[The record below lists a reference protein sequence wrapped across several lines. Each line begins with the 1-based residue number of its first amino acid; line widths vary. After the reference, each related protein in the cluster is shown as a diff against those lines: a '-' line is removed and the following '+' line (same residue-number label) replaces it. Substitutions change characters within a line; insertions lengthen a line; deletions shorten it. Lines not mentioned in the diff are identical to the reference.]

1 MNSVCGCEIE
11 LSTTYSIH
19 AALKKTTLL
28 EPKVVITR
36 VQRQKKKFWTVVAG
50 LETIADLKIK
60 DASRVFGKKFASGC
74 SVSESQTGQKEVVIQ
89 GDVLFDLPA
98 ILMNEFKIAASAIF
112 ILEDGV
118 TRPFR

>member
-28 EPKVVITR
+28 EPKAVITR
-36 VQRQKKKFWTVVAG
+36 VQQQKKKFWTVVAG

-60 DASRVFGKKFASGC
+60 DSSRIIHVRLLGERVTDRHAEFSLTNIFDCISKFR
-74 SVSESQTGQKEVVIQ
+74 VMIV
-89 GDVLFDLPA
+89 
-98 ILMNEFKIAASAIF
+98 
-112 ILEDGV
+112 
-118 TRPFR
+118 